1 MKKILIFFFAAFTLV
16 VNAQNKKRKKVV
28 PKTTTE
34 VVTDTIKETQ
44 PIIAPPSE
52 EQPKNTVKPVQEGIK
67 RTQVIPIGTNVFV
80 QLVFKSIVQVVRS
93 GAPDMAMVRNED
105 NVVTIQALAAGV
117 NSNISV
123 KTADGLYYS
132 YKIVSSDE
140 SDDIPL
146 FYEVPI
152 ADAVNSHSK
161 IVEDPKKKIVEKMST
176 QEITQTIYNYD
187 GFIKAR
193 NSANYRDIHIT
204 LKGVYIDKGKLFFL
218 FKLANKS
225 TMDYKIERFQFF
237 TMPIKKD
244 KKRIENEEKEYTPLF
259 YYKNLTDIQAK
270 SEEVVVFVFDQFTL
284 NDQKKIQ
291 ITMTESGGER
301 TVRLDIDSQKIV
313 QAKQL

>member
-1 MKKILIFFFAAFTLV
+1 MKKLLIFFFAAFTLV
-16 VNAQNKKRKKVV
+16 VNAQNKKRKRVV
-28 PKTTTE
+28 PKATTE
-34 VVTDTIKETQ
+34 VVTETIDTVKTISIV
-44 PIIAPPSE
+44 PPPSE
-52 EQPKNTVKPVQEGIK
+52 APKNTAKTPQDGIK

-105 NVVTIQALAAGV
+105 NVVTIQALAEGV

-132 YKIVSSDE
+132 YRIVSNE
-140 SDDIPL
+140 SNDIPL

-152 ADAVNSHSK
+152 ADAVNAHSK
-161 IVEDPKKKIVEKMST
+161 LVENPNKKIVEKMSE

-187 GFIKAR
+187 GFIKDR
-193 NSANYRDIHIT
+193 NSANYRNIYIT

-225 TMDYKIERFQFF
+225 TINYKIERFQFF
-237 TMPIKKD
+237 TMPIKRD
-244 KKRIENEEKEYTPLF
+244 KKLIENEEKEYVPLF
-259 YYKNLTDIQAK
+259 YYKGLTDIQAK
-270 SEEVVVFVFDQFTL
+270 SEEIVVFVFEQFTL

-291 ITMTESGGER
+291 VTMTENGGER
-301 TVRLDIDSQKIV
+301 TVRLDIDSKKII
-313 QAKQL
+313 QAKQM

>member
-140 SDDIPL
+140 NDDIPL
-146 FYEVPI
+146 FP
-152 ADAVNSHSK
+152 
-161 IVEDPKKKIVEKMST
+161 
-176 QEITQTIYNYD
+176 
-187 GFIKAR
+187 
-193 NSANYRDIHIT
+193 
-204 LKGVYIDKGKLFFL
+204 
-218 FKLANKS
+218 
-225 TMDYKIERFQFF
+225 
-237 TMPIKKD
+237 
-244 KKRIENEEKEYTPLF
+244 
-259 YYKNLTDIQAK
+259 
-270 SEEVVVFVFDQFTL
+270 
-284 NDQKKIQ
+284 
-291 ITMTESGGER
+291 
-301 TVRLDIDSQKIV
+301 
-313 QAKQL
+313 